1 MTILAYTGNSRESY
15 LNWTRAWKAEY
26 KALSE
31 QIRNLKQTRKQFIWE
46 YRPKGTANHEVR
58 KTIIGPNPNH
68 NSNASYEL
76 LKLKRKATELLEL
89 RKQAKL
95 EAAQQYLAGVA
106 ELALA

>member
-31 QIRNLKQTRKQFIWE
+31 EIRNIKQNRKKYIWE
-46 YRPKGTANHEVR
+46 YRPKGSNAIKR
-58 KTIIGPNPNH
+58 KTVIGPNPNY
-68 NSNASYEL
+68 NPNVIGL
-76 LKLKRKATELLEL
+76 LAQKREYANELLEL

-95 EAAQQYLAGVA
+95 EAAQQYLARVA
-106 ELALA
+106 ELTLA